1 MNAKDVLPET
11 LIVQI
16 QKYIKGSVIYIPQ
29 SDNIKESRTTKTDAK
44 NELAER
50 NNEIRCKK
58 KSGVSIDELMQEYH
72 LSYDTIKSIVY
83 RK

>member
-44 NELAER
+44 NELVER